1 MIIFMKKWT
10 ALLSIAT
17 LTLGLAACNETATP
31 VQEKEVTETSKLTL
45 QEVYDKSMKVSEELK
60 SVKGTIDMNQT
71 MTMPSEEMTLDIKS
85 ALDME
90 YILEPMQMHQ
100 KGTTTMMGMGEG
112 GESQETEV
120 ETYITEDAMYVYE
133 GTTAQWMKFP
143 QEMVDQIMSS
153 ANQTDPATQ
162 LQPLQEYLEQVE
174 FEQDDDT
181 YILTLKGSGEE
192 FTALVKDQVDEA
204 LQNLTAGENI
214 NLDFTINSVDY
225 VVHIDKESY
234 QTTKLDTVID
244 MDMTMEGETINL
256 KMDAKT
262 DFSKFNEIEEIV
274 VPQEIIDSATSI

>member
-1 MIIFMKKWT
+1 MKKWT

>member
-112 GESQETEV
+112 GESQETEM

-262 DFSKFNEIEEIV
+262 DFSKFNEIGEIV

>member
-60 SVKGTIDMNQT
+60 SVKGTIDMNQA

-112 GESQETEV
+112 GESQETEM

-225 VVHIDKESY
+225 VVHIDKDSY

-244 MDMTMEGETINL
+244 MDMTMDGETINL

-262 DFSKFNEIEEIV
+262 DFSKFNEIGEIV

>member
-112 GESQETEV
+112 GESQETEM

-244 MDMTMEGETINL
+244 MDMTMEGETMNL

>member
-244 MDMTMEGETINL
+244 MDMTMEGETMNL

-262 DFSKFNEIEEIV
+262 DFSKFNEIGEIV

>member
-85 ALDME
+85 VLDME

-112 GESQETEV
+112 GESQETEM

-244 MDMTMEGETINL
+244 MDMTMDGETINL

-262 DFSKFNEIEEIV
+262 DFSKFNEIGEIV

>member
-1 MIIFMKKWT
+1 MKKWT

-45 QEVYDKSMKVSEELK
+45 QEVYDKSIKVSEELK

-244 MDMTMEGETINL
+244 MDMTMEGETMNL

>member
-262 DFSKFNEIEEIV
+262 DFSKFNEIGEIV

>member
-244 MDMTMEGETINL
+244 MDMTMDGETMNL

>member
-214 NLDFTINSVDY
+214 NLDFTINSVEY

-244 MDMTMEGETINL
+244 MDMTMEGETMNL

-262 DFSKFNEIEEIV
+262 DFSKFNEIGEIV

>member
-244 MDMTMEGETINL
+244 MDMTMDGETINL

-262 DFSKFNEIEEIV
+262 DFSKFNEIGEIV

>member
-90 YILEPMQMHQ
+90 YKLEPMQMHQ

-244 MDMTMEGETINL
+244 MDMTMEGETMNL

-262 DFSKFNEIEEIV
+262 DFSKFNEIGEIV

>member
-112 GESQETEV
+112 GESQETEM

-225 VVHIDKESY
+225 VVHIDKDSY

-244 MDMTMEGETINL
+244 MDMTMDGETINL

-262 DFSKFNEIEEIV
+262 DFSKFNEIGGIV

>member
-1 MIIFMKKWT
+1 MKKWT

-244 MDMTMEGETINL
+244 MDMTMEGETMNL

-262 DFSKFNEIEEIV
+262 DFSKFNEIGEIV

>member
-112 GESQETEV
+112 GESQETEM

-225 VVHIDKESY
+225 VVHIDKDSY

-244 MDMTMEGETINL
+244 MDMTMDGETMNL

-262 DFSKFNEIEEIV
+262 DFSKFNEIGEIV

>member
-225 VVHIDKESY
+225 VVHIDKDSY
-234 QTTKLDTVID
+234 QTTKLDIVID
-244 MDMTMEGETINL
+244 MDMTMEGETMNL

-262 DFSKFNEIEEIV
+262 DFSKFNEIGEIV

>member
-112 GESQETEV
+112 GESQETEM

-244 MDMTMEGETINL
+244 MDMTMEGETMNL

-262 DFSKFNEIEEIV
+262 DFSKFNEIGEIV

>member
-85 ALDME
+85 VLDME

-100 KGTTTMMGMGEG
+100 KGTTTMMGIGEG
-112 GESQETEV
+112 GESQETEM

-244 MDMTMEGETINL
+244 MDMTMEGETMNL

-262 DFSKFNEIEEIV
+262 DFSKFNEIGEIV

>member
-1 MIIFMKKWT
+1 MKKWT

-112 GESQETEV
+112 GESQETEM

-225 VVHIDKESY
+225 VVHIDKDSY

-244 MDMTMEGETINL
+244 MDMTMDGETINL
-256 KMDAKT
+256 KMDAKI
-262 DFSKFNEIEEIV
+262 DFSKFNEIGEIV